1 MQVKSKE
8 QVIFEKIYD
17 LFKEI
22 FHIEDDEEDDEEIKE
37 IIFKTNKDSYVLEFN
52 IKIIKNNIY

>member
-8 QVIFEKIYD
+8 QVTFEKIYD

-37 IIFKTNKDSYVLEFN
+37 IIFKTNKDSYVLEFKYKDN
-52 IKIIKNNIY
+52 

>member
-1 MQVKSKE
+1 MQVKSKD
-8 QVIFEKIYD
+8 QVICDKFYD

-37 IIFKTNKDSYVLEFN
+37 IIFKTNKNIYVLEFKYKDN
-52 IKIIKNNIY
+52 